1 MWIRI
6 LGGSN
11 GLPDAGHFGRDWNCG
26 NPSCGGSTATMAGD
40 DRLMATNGTRRPK
53 KVGRRDLQTA
63 LENLMFSLALYA
75 AGKGS
80 VAEKYLTEELDKMAV
95 SILKT
100 VSPEGMLQLQAALGK
115 LLEIEAAKLDA

>member
-1 MWIRI
+1 
-6 LGGSN
+6 
-11 GLPDAGHFGRDWNCG
+11 
-26 NPSCGGSTATMAGD
+26 
-40 DRLMATNGTRRPK
+40 
-53 KVGRRDLQTA
+53 
-63 LENLMFSLALYA
+63 MFSLALYA